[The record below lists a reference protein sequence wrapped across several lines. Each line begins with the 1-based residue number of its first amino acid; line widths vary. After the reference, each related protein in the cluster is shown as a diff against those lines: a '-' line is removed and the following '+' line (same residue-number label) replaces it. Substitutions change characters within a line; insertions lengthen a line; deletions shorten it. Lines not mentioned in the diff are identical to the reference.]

1 MVLFLS
7 LFPLIIS
14 HRLSK
19 FTSIFNT
26 CDRTNFTEESSD
38 EKPKFVPQRYP
49 RAWEIELTDE
59 QRENLRR
66 SIEEDEKKYKEI
78 GKKLAEDRDYSR
90 LFNQG
95 KKK

>member
-1 MVLFLS
+1 M
-7 LFPLIIS
+7 
-14 HRLSK
+14 
-19 FTSIFNT
+19 
-26 CDRTNFTEESSD
+26 
-38 EKPKFVPQRYP
+38 
-49 RAWEIELTDE
+49 ELTDE